1 MNLRLLITV
10 ISVALVTAFTQTTTA
25 QTGNVGIGT
34 NTPTAKLSVEG
45 NDATPDG
52 QNAAIKIRNTSS
64 TNVWYLRAGGGS
76 GTNTPLGGFSIADN
90 SAYHFNMNSNGSVG
104 LGIQPTSARLHVNGD
119 IRLQGNS
126 TLEFGAGIAGKEIN
140 AGKIGYNAFG
150 TNALDIVGAGKTV
163 NARSVYFFAEG
174 GTFMNGPLGF
184 QGPLSVF
191 GSSGTTGQVLTSNG
205 SAAPSWRNT
214 SLSNNVR
221 FAANFTINFDA
232 LSSEQNTYATTYN
245 LEPASVTIGTNT
257 ITINKSGLY
266 HFEGF
271 VKRNI
276 SFSGNPSYLD
286 TDFSLVLDGILIGYE
301 EREPLLRNNGVTSSV
316 SYSKTTHFSQDIY
329 ITAPGIIR
337 SSTAINFNAG
347 TSSLLSRSG
356 SGVITGYLISE

>member
-1 MNLRLLITV
+1 MQFRLLIFSFIIQFSF
-10 ISVALVTAFTQTTTA
+10 ISYS

-34 NTPTAKLSVEG
+34 SKPTAKLSIEG
-45 NDATPDG
+45 NDETLNGLD
-52 QNAAIKIRNTSS
+52 AAIKIRNASS
-64 TNVWYLRAGGGS
+64 SNAWYLRAGGGT
-76 GTNTPLGGFSIADN
+76 GTNTPFGGFSIADN
-90 SAYHFNMNSNGSVG
+90 KAYHFNIDSNGNVG
-104 LGIQPTSARLHVNGD
+104 LGMFPTSAKLNVNGGVS
-119 IRLQGNS
+119 LQGTN
-126 TLEFGAGIAGKEIN
+126 LIEFGAGITGKEIN
-140 AGKIGYNAFG
+140 AGKMGYNAFG
-150 TNALDIVGAGKTV
+150 TNALTFVGAGT
-163 NARSVYFFAEG
+163 NPTNRSVYFFAEG
-174 GTFMNGPLGF
+174 GTNMNGPLGF
-184 QGPLSVF
+184 NGALRIN
-191 GSSGTTGQVLTSNG
+191 GNAGTSGQVLTSNG

-232 LSSEQNTYATTYN
+232 LSAEQNTYTTTYN

-271 VKRNI
+271 VRRSI
-276 SFSGNPSYLD
+276 GFSGTPSYLD
-286 TDFSLVLDGILIGYE
+286 TDFSLVLDGIFIRYE
-301 EREPLLRNNGVTSSV
+301 EIEPLLRNNGATSSV

-337 SSTAINFNAG
+337 SSTAISFNAG